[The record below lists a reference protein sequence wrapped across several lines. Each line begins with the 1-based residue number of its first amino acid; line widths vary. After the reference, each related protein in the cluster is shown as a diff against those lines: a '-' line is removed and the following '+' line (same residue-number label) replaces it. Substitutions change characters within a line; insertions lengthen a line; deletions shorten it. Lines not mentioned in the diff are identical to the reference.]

1 MDKELWARVP
11 WSTQPSLKLKTDEVG
26 IDFDRFIEALKY
38 EHTDQEM
45 AREFNVPVGVV
56 SNLREHFYRFG
67 LDSVFGQD

>member
-26 IDFDRFIEALKY
+26 IDFDRFIEALKN
-38 EHTDQEM
+38 HRTDTEM
-45 AREFNVPVGVV
+45 ARDFNVPVGVV
-56 SNLREHFYRFG
+56 SHLREHFFRFG